1 MSMEFAA
8 WNSLYHMM
16 TAQQDRRPFTWATV
30 KRILGFARPHT
41 AQLVGFL
48 VLSVVGALLAV
59 ATPLLAGQVVDADL
73 RRRPVRAGAADRHRR
88 SASSRSSRPGSGC
101 CSAGCPPGSA
111 RT

>member
-30 KRILGFARPHT
+30 KRIMGFARPHT

-59 ATPLLAGQVVDADL
+59 ATPLLAGQVVDL
-73 RRRPVRAGAADRHRR
+73 IFAGAPFAQVLRIAVP
-88 SASSRSSRPGSGC
+88 SASSPSSRPASGC
-101 CSAGCPPGSA
+101 CSAGCRPASG